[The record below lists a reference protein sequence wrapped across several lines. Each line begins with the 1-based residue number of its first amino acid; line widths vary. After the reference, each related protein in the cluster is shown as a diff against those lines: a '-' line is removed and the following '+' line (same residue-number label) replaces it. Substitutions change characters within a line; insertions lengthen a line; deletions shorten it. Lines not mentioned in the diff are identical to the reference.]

1 MGCGV
6 SFVNTIALAYS
17 GVFLYAWV
25 HLIGKDNERM
35 GSQKI
40 FIVRLE
46 DGENIAQYTSQ
57 TVQPLAGDIIYIR
70 HRNQLKPFEIVKTTL
85 QPMVETYE
93 IGVLIVKTPAT
104 SAIMRTMLHSGRL
117 GDMFVGVFFGFIL
130 ILFPILK
137 KLRMKKER

>member
-1 MGCGV
+1 V
-6 SFVNTIALAYS
+6 TYVIALAYS

-25 HLIGKDNERM
+25 HLIGKDDERM
-35 GSQKI
+35 DSQKI

-57 TVQPLAGDIIYIR
+57 TAQPLVGDIIHIR

-85 QPMVETYE
+85 QPMIGTYE

-104 SAIMRTMLHSGRL
+104 SAVVRMMHYGGRL

-137 KLRMKKER
+137 KLRTKKEP

>member
-1 MGCGV
+1 MLG
-6 SFVNTIALAYS
+6 FN
-17 GVFLYAWV
+17 
-25 HLIGKDNERM
+25 LIGKDDEWM
-35 GSQKI
+35 DSQKI

-57 TVQPLAGDIIYIR
+57 TAQPLVGDIIHIR
-70 HRNQLKPFEIVKTTL
+70 HHNQIKPFEIVKTTL
-85 QPMVETYE
+85 QPMIGTYE

-104 SAIMRTMLHSGRL
+104 SAIMRTMLHGGRL

-137 KLRMKKER
+137 KLRMKKEP